1 MAIQKTYSMIKP
13 DGVRNGHIGEIVN
26 RFERAGLT
34 VERMELGMVTLDQ
47 AKANYAEH
55 EGKPF
60 YDGLISY
67 ITSGPVVKM
76 VISGEGAVAKVR
88 TLMGATNPAEAAPG
102 TIRGDFG
109 LIMDEN
115 VIHGSDSPESAEREI
130 GIFFAEADRHP
141 ATVEALCPLKR
152 AKGFLIR
159 RDAGI
164 LFARVAIGTLP

>member
-1 MAIQKTYSMIKP
+1 MAVQKTYTMIKP
-13 DGVRNGHIGEIVN
+13 DGVRNRHIGEIVN

-34 VERMELGMVTLDQ
+34 IEAMKLDVVTIEQ

-60 YDGLISY
+60 YDGLIEY

-76 VISGEGAVAKVR
+76 VVSGEGAVAKVR
-88 TLMGATNPAEAAPG
+88 TLMGATNPADAAPG

-115 VIHGSDSPESAEREI
+115 VIHGSDSPESAAREI
-130 GIFFAEADRHP
+130 GIFFPEA
-141 ATVEALCPLKR
+141 
-152 AKGFLIR
+152 
-159 RDAGI
+159 
-164 LFARVAIGTLP
+164 